1 MQVLILGSG
10 AQGAVMSHYLAR
22 SDAIDSVTCADV
34 SLERAQAAARFA
46 GRRKAHAAR
55 IDASNRKALDRALKG
70 TDFAVNAAHPRFN
83 LPLSEA
89 CARAG
94 VGYQDLAA
102 DYDAIPA
109 QLRLSKAFARRGIV
123 GLMHCGGSP
132 GVTNAVAREG
142 VEALDR
148 VDAIRLRLVSKQE
161 SIQPVSLWSV
171 AVMLEDMAESPAVF
185 RDGKFLR
192 VAPFSDEETFRFP
205 EPFGQQRVVQHMHEE
220 PLTFGRLLGKGLRS
234 VDLKMGGAHVFDM
247 HEAFRLGLLDAK
259 PIRVGTARVVPRDVV
274 VALSPPAA
282 TPADVIR
289 LLRRGI
295 LKDAIG
301 CHVVEVEGER
311 AGVRRIVRYTM
322 LGPSL
327 REVQQWMPGA
337 TNMSYR
343 VGVSAAIV
351 AEMAARSEVRPS
363 GIYPPEGLG
372 DESRRVFLDQLERNH
387 LPVERAEHEVP

>member
-1 MQVLILGSG
+1 MRVLILGSG
-10 AQGAVMSHYLAR
+10 AQGAVMARYLAHR
-22 SDAIDSVTCADV
+22 EAIDSVTCADV
-34 SLERAQAAARFA
+34 SEGRAAAAARYAA
-46 GRRKAHAAR
+46 GRKASATR
-55 IDASNRKALDRALKG
+55 LDASKPSALERALKG
-70 TDFAVNAAHPRFN
+70 ADFAVNAAHPRFN
-83 LPLSEA
+83 LPLSQA

-102 DYDAIPA
+102 DYGAIGA
-109 QLRLSKAFARRGIV
+109 QLRLSRAFARKGSV

-148 VDAIRLRLVSKQE
+148 VDAIRLRLVSRQE
-161 SIQPVSLWSV
+161 STRPVSLWSV
-171 AVMLEDMAESPAVF
+171 AVMLEDMAERPAVF
-185 RDGKFLR
+185 RDGKTLR
-192 VAPFSDEETFRFP
+192 VEPFSEEETFEFP
-205 EPFGQQRVVQHMHEE
+205 EPFGPQRVVQHMHEE

-247 HEAFRLGLLDAK
+247 HEAFRLGLLGSK
-259 PIRVGTARVVPRDVV
+259 PVSVGASQVVPRDLV

-282 TPADVIR
+282 TPADVTR
-289 LLRRGI
+289 LLGRGI
-295 LKDAIG
+295 LKDAVG

-311 AGVRRIVRYTM
+311 AGARRTIRFTM

-327 REVQQWMPGA
+327 RAVQEWMPGA

-343 VGVSAAIV
+343 VGVSAALLV
-351 AEMAARSEVRPS
+351 EMAAEGRVGPP

-372 DESRRVFLDQLERNH
+372 EESRRLFLERLDREH
-387 LPVERAEHEVP
+387 LPVQRDETAIP